1 MAASGVDVALDPANG
16 AESRRLHPH
25 ALLSVDRRRDVVDD
39 NQDPLLRFRHV
50 PDLAAKVAL
59 DRRRGMTLPESSVW
73 VLSKFD
79 DVPFKQCRIES

>member
-25 ALLSVDRRRDVVDD
+25 ALLGVDRRRDVVDD
-39 NQDPLLRFRHV
+39 DQNPPSRFRHA
-50 PDLAAKVAL
+50 PDLAAEVAL

-73 VLSKFD
+73 VLSKFV
-79 DVPFKQCRIES
+79 DVPLQQCRIES